1 MLRRAHQFTT
11 QIGTMHVVEENG
23 AIIKVLLP
31 GKKEPVDERKVTPL
45 LEKAAVQISE
55 YLAGERKE
63 FTLPLNLEGSE
74 FAVKVWREM
83 ATIPYG
89 EVRTYGELAQ
99 AIGRPG
105 AARAVGQACIHNPI
119 PIMIPCHRVV
129 GTGGKLTGYAGGL
142 ALKKRLLELEKDAL
156 L

>member
-1 MLRRAHQFTT
+1 
-11 QIGTMHVVEENG
+11 MHVVEENG

-31 GKKEPVDERKVTPL
+31 GEKVTVDERKVTPL

-63 FTLPLNLEGSE
+63 FALPLTLEGSE
-74 FAVKVWREM
+74 FAMKVWREM
-83 ATIPYG
+83 ATIPFG

-105 AARAVGQACIHNPI
+105 AARAVGQACNRNPI
-119 PIMIPCHRVV
+119 PIIVPCHRVV
-129 GTGGKLTGYAGGL
+129 GAGGRLTGYAGGL
-142 ALKKRLLELEKDAL
+142 GLKERLLELERDAL